1 MGLEYYLYT
10 SNQTFN
16 IMDGLISSGNKR
28 TFENFKNQIP
38 KSSLTLFQELRD
50 YCLSLGQ
57 NVVEDVRMHR
67 IVFGKSLTFR
77 WFADLEPLPEGIL
90 IKVQKN
96 RKEQPTTIMIKNSDN
111 TEALK
116 NLIKEAF
123 TEIH

>member
-1 MGLEYYLYT
+1 
-10 SNQTFN
+10 
-16 IMDGLISSGNKR
+16 MDGLISSGNKR

-90 IKVQKN
+90 VKVQKN
-96 RKEQPTTIMIKNSDN
+96 RKEQPTTIMIQNNENK
-111 TEALK
+111 EALK

>member
-1 MGLEYYLYT
+1 
-10 SNQTFN
+10 
-16 IMDGLISSGNKR
+16 MDGLISSGNKR
-28 TFENFKNQIP
+28 TFENFQNQIP
-38 KSSLTLFQELRD
+38 KASLILFKEIRD
-50 YCLSLGQ
+50 YCLSLGE

-77 WFADLEPLPEGIL
+77 WFADLEPLPEGVL
-90 IKVQKN
+90 VKVQKN
-96 RKEQPTTIMIKNSDN
+96 RKEQPTTIMIQNNEN